1 MSLKDEVDDILIK
14 KVRCI
19 LGNKR
24 ICNRDEIDDANEI
37 INAVLNEVK
46 EACKVKEFQDRSFY
60 LLCKAIEKLKDKDDE

>member
-37 INAVLNEVK
+37 INAVLDEVIEILMNCTFTD
-46 EACKVKEFQDRSFY
+46 EAIE
-60 LLCKAIEKLKDKDDE
+60 AIEKLKDKDDE